1 LKPRGGRQR
10 HDYDGCVIDEAAV
23 AAIDDAVRTEMERAR
38 QPGLTL
44 GLTDRDSTLLIRTY
58 GFANLASRQ
67 PVTPETLFEIGSIG
81 KTFTAVATLQLV
93 DEGRIDLHAPVARYL
108 PWFTAPQPAGHAPIT
123 VAHLLSHTSGIVAG
137 IDGTPEAAFQV
148 WSLRDLPTR
157 SAPGDRFHYS
167 NVGYKALGL
176 VLEAVEG
183 RPYREII
190 RDRILVPLEMS
201 ATEPAIT
208 HDIRVRLA
216 VGYEYLHD
224 DRLSHPDAP
233 LAPATWLETETA
245 DGSIASNASDM
256 CAFVRLLLRRGEGL
270 LSEEAFAQMSTG
282 NPLEDENDAYGYG
295 LLMRNLDG
303 RRFIGHGGGMVGY
316 LAGLQADTDANLGVI
331 VLQNGMGAHPMTLAR
346 TVIRIADGESAA
358 STGTAVPSALDELA
372 GIYETDE
379 PGCEPIELVASQ
391 SEPVLRYDGREI
403 ELDELGDDLFLALD
417 PDFDRF
423 PLRVD
428 RQTTDTRE
436 LWHGGRRYVLA
447 GTAARSLPEPSND
460 LKAIAGHYRSHN
472 PWTTN
477 FRVVLRGDRP
487 WLIFAGAPDGF
498 DTEQPLV
505 ADGASYRVGEDP
517 ANPETV
523 SFDTVVD
530 GRALRAWLSGWPYY
544 RAD

>member
-1 LKPRGGRQR
+1 M
-10 HDYDGCVIDEAAV
+10 IDEAAL
-23 AAIDDAVRTEMERAR
+23 AGIDDAVRTEMERAR

-44 GLTDRDSTLLIRTY
+44 GLTNRDGTLLIRTY

-81 KTFTAVATLQLV
+81 KTFTAVTTLQLV

-108 PWFTAPQPAGHAPIT
+108 PWFAVPQPAGHAPIT

-137 IDGTPEAAFQV
+137 IDGTAEAAFQV
-148 WSLRDLPTR
+148 WSLRELPTR
-157 SAPGDRFHYS
+157 SAPGERFHYS

-190 RDRILVPLEMS
+190 RDRVLVPLEMS

-208 HDIRVRLA
+208 HDIRARLA

-233 LAPATWLETETA
+233 LTPATWLETETA
-245 DGSIASNASDM
+245 DGSIASNAADM

-282 NPLEDENDAYGYG
+282 NPVEDENDAYGYG

-316 LAGLQADTDANLGVI
+316 LAGLQADADANLGVI
-331 VLQNGMGAHPMTLAR
+331 VLQNGIGARPMTLAR
-346 TVIRIADGESAA
+346 TVIRIADGEPGTSA
-358 STGTAVPSALDELA
+358 GTAVPSALDELA
-372 GIYETDE
+372 GVYETDE
-379 PGCEPIELVASQ
+379 PGCEPIELIAAKGGA
-391 SEPVLRYDGREI
+391 VLRSGRQEI
-403 ELDELGDDLFLALD
+403 ELQELDSDLFLAPD
-417 PDFDRF
+417 PTFDRF
-423 PLRVD
+423 PIRVE
-428 RQTTDTRE
+428 RRAEDTLE
-436 LWHGGRRYVLA
+436 LWHGSRRYVRA
-447 GTAARSLPEPSND
+447 EAPVRRLPEPSAE
-460 LKAIAGHYRSHN
+460 LRAIAGHYRSHN

-477 FRVVLRGDRP
+477 FRIVLRGDQP
-487 WLIFAGAPDGF
+487 WLIFAGPPDGF

-505 ADGASYRVGEDP
+505 LGDPGSYRVGEDP
-517 ANPETV
+517 GNPEAV

-530 GRALRAWLSGWPYY
+530 ERALRAWLSGWPYY

>member
-1 LKPRGGRQR
+1 
-10 HDYDGCVIDEAAV
+10 VISDPIV
-23 AAIDDAVRTEMERAR
+23 AAIDAAVETEMERAR

-44 GLTDRDSTLLIRTY
+44 GLTDRDGTLLIRTY
-58 GFANLASRQ
+58 GFANLASRE
-67 PVTPETLFEIGSIG
+67 PVTPDTLFEIGSIG
-81 KTFTAVATLQLV
+81 KTFTAVAILQLV
-93 DEGRIDLHAPVARYL
+93 DERRIDLHSPAARYL
-108 PWFTAPQPAGHAPIT
+108 PWFAVPQPAGHTPIT
-123 VAHLLSHTSGIVAG
+123 VAHLLSHTAGIVAG

-157 SAPGDRFHYS
+157 SAPGERFHYS

-190 RDRILVPLEMS
+190 RDRILAPLEMS

-208 HDIRVRLA
+208 HDIRARLA

-245 DGSIASNASDM
+245 DGSIASTAADM

-270 LSEEAFAQMSTG
+270 LSEEAFTLMSTG
-282 NPLEDENDAYGYG
+282 SPLADENDAYGYG

-316 LAGLQADTDANLGVI
+316 LAGMQADTAANLGAI
-331 VLQNGMGAHPMTLAR
+331 VLQNGMGAHPMALAR
-346 TVIRIADGESAA
+346 TVIRIADGDPATPAGAA
-358 STGTAVPSALDELA
+358 TTSVPNELA
-372 GIYETDE
+372 GVYESDE
-379 PGCEPIELVASQ
+379 PGCEPVELAASKNG
-391 SEPVLRYDGREI
+391 PVFRCDGREI
-403 ELDELGDDLFLALD
+403 GLEELDADLFLAPD
-417 PDFDRF
+417 PAFDRF
-423 PLRVD
+423 PIRVQ
-428 RQTTDTRE
+428 RPTANGPE
-436 LWHGGRRYVLA
+436 LWHGGRRYVRA
-447 GTAARSLPEPSND
+447 GSAARRLPEPSAE
-460 LKAIAGHYRSHN
+460 LQAIAGHYRSHN

-477 FRVVLRGDRP
+477 FRIVLRGDQP

-498 DTEQPLV
+498 DTEQQLLPMK
-505 ADGASYRVGEDP
+505 DGSFRVGEDEG
-517 ANPETV
+517 NPETLRL
-523 SFDTVVD
+523 DTVVD

>member
-1 LKPRGGRQR
+1 MRR
-10 HDYDGCVIDEAAV
+10 
-23 AAIDDAVRTEMERAR
+23 
-38 QPGLTL
+38 
-44 GLTDRDSTLLIRTY
+44 
-58 GFANLASRQ
+58 SR
-67 PVTPETLFEIGSIG
+67 S
-81 KTFTAVATLQLV
+81 
-93 DEGRIDLHAPVARYL
+93 RIC
-108 PWFTAPQPAGHAPIT
+108 
-123 VAHLLSHTSGIVAG
+123 LSHTSGIVAG

-157 SAPGDRFHYS
+157 SAPGERFHYS

-176 VLEAVEG
+176 VLEALES

-208 HDIRVRLA
+208 HDTRTRLA

-245 DGSIASNASDM
+245 DGSIASTAADM

-316 LAGLQADTDANLGVI
+316 LAGMQADTDANLGAI
-331 VLQNGMGAHPMTLAR
+331 VLQNGMGAHPMMLAR
-346 TVIRIADGESAA
+346 TVIRIADGEAAKSA
-358 STGTAVPSALDELA
+358 GTAAPSALDELA
-372 GIYETDE
+372 GVYETDE
-379 PGCEPIELVASQ
+379 PGCEPIELVAAPNG
-391 SEPVLRYDGREI
+391 PVLRSSGQEI
-403 ELDELGDDLFLALD
+403 GLQELDNDLFLAAD
-417 PDFDRF
+417 PAFDRF
-423 PLRVD
+423 PIHVERP
-428 RQTTDTRE
+428 TDDTPE
-436 LWHGGRRYVLA
+436 LWHGGRRYVRTGA
-447 GTAARSLPEPSND
+447 VARRLPEPPAE
-460 LKAIAGHYRSHN
+460 LQAIAGHYRSHN

-477 FRVVLRGDRP
+477 FRIVLRGDQP

-505 ADGASYRVGEDP
+505 PGNGQKYRVSEDP
-517 ANPETV
+517 GNPEEV

-544 RAD
+544 RADSTE